1 MSKLCR
7 QVSIESPGLANR
19 DLVLSFVVPVPET
32 PATGAR
38 VKVVYAGA
46 CYQRNRSASLCSQSS
61 SGAELTDSLF
71 ALKQAMIAEAAAA
84 ASSTAQHHHHQ
95 HQHSMSSSP
104 PNSITH
110 PSPAHHGIR
119 DGALFPGFEV
129 AGVIEQLGDDVSP
142 NSGFHVGQRV
152 CLYPFDAA
160 PNGYAEYIV
169 VPELRF
175 LIPVP
180 DTLSLSVAAM
190 LPTGALLAMNTVDA
204 AHQIAAS
211 LLADRDPVANPCRIL
226 IVGTGGLALWAV
238 RIAMNHAA
246 QNQKVHEEHVRI
258 TVASLRDEGF
268 HLAKDLKK
276 LVFFHWFCFCCM
288 IVILLNL
295 CFFL

>member
-1 MSKLCR
+1 MMSKLCR

-46 CYQRNRSASLCSQSS
+46 CYQRNRSASLCSQTS

-84 ASSTAQHHHHQ
+84 SSSAGAQSS
-95 HQHSMSSSP
+95 HSMSSSP

-110 PSPAHHGIR
+110 PLPAAHHGIR

-204 AHQIAAS
+204 AHQIAAQ
-211 LLADRDPVANPCRIL
+211 LLADRDPVAEPCRIL

-276 LVFFHWFCFCCM
+276 
-288 IVILLNL
+288 
-295 CFFL
+295 